1 MFARLLKSVFI
12 CLLLVMAS
20 AYGQTKSA
28 PRGMDLGAAS
38 DGMVGVVVNETVT
51 PNGNEFYRMFTLLW
65 SEKPDSRNYAL
76 HIQERL
82 SKRYGN
88 RIGIYLGQKQVY
100 AAVLPLKYDGLHEL
114 CEKAVEETQAN
125 IVTLSLQIPDVI
137 DIVREEM

>member
-1 MFARLLKSVFI
+1 MKSVFI

-20 AYGQTKSA
+20 AYGQTKPAPSV

-51 PNGNEFYRMFTLLW
+51 ANGYEFYRIFTLLW
-65 SEKPDSRNYAL
+65 SDKPDSRNYAL

-88 RIGIYLGQKQVY
+88 RVGIYWGQKQVY
-100 AAVLPLKYDGLHEL
+100 SAALPLKYDGLHEL
-114 CEKAVEETQAN
+114 CAKAVEEIQAN
-125 IVTLSLQIPDVI
+125 IITLSMQAPDTA